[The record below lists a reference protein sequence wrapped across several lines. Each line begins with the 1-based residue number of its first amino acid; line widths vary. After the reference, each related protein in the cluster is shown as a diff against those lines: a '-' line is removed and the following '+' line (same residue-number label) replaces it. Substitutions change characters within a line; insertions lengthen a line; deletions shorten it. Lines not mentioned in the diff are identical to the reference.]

1 MVIAVVPFAALC
13 GLAVRQ
19 GMRFRHSASIWL
31 AGSFAALA
39 LAAITG
45 SQLDRVDTPGPAFT
59 VLVGTALGLVL
70 HPVALLQ
77 FSHTLRPV
85 SRRARLGL
93 VVLAAALLA
102 AVVAI
107 AAVDPFAFDD
117 ETGSVSPVAGAVLGV
132 LSFTWLGV
140 TGIVGIRLV
149 RFGRDLTSSVGRAR
163 AWTMASSVLILGPAI
178 ALPFLVPGL
187 TQITGVVLALVA
199 CLFTWLGYVPPRWLR
214 WTWAREDTRRL
225 TAAELDALHTRTDEL
240 DPWLRTVMEVW
251 DGDAA
256 WFEVD
261 GRTIAAVGDVSAMGT
276 EVATTRTVGE
286 DVSVEHLARGTWQ
299 LVADADG
306 GRLGVATRLDPVLFG
321 DEASELL
328 LATAGR
334 MRSAETR
341 RRLEATSRRQQE
353 ELHRAETH
361 RLRDDVLST
370 LSHELRT
377 PLVTI
382 RGVPELLVA
391 RWEQMS
397 ADEIRTLL
405 GRLHANAMD
414 LHRLVETTLLL
425 AQLRTREVVPKVDDG
440 PLREVVDEAI
450 ERLGRVGVDLARVT
464 VAIPTNG
471 VDVHTDPVLAGAA
484 LSELVHNALVFSDA
498 PAEVRVEARM
508 AATTVHLDVVDH
520 GRGISGTDTDHLR
533 EPFHRAGELLTRDRR
548 GLGLGLTLASDLAV
562 VLEAELLARSP
573 ADGGTVVTLS
583 LPVATT

>member
-1 MVIAVVPFAALC
+1 MVLAVVAFAGLC
-13 GLAVRQ
+13 GVAVRQ
-19 GMRFRHSASIWL
+19 GVRFRHSASIWL

-39 LAAITG
+39 LTATVA
-45 SQLDRVDTPGPAFT
+45 SQLDRVRTPGPAFA

-93 VVLAAALLA
+93 VVVAGILLA

-107 AAVDPFAFDD
+107 GVADPFAFDD
-117 ETGSVSPVAGAVLGV
+117 EDGSVSPVAGAVLAA
-132 LSFTWLGV
+132 LSLTWLAV
-140 TGIVGIRLV
+140 TGIVGTRLI
-149 RFGRDLTSSVGRAR
+149 RFGRALTSSVGRAR
-163 AWTMASSVLILGPAI
+163 AWTMAGSVLILGPAV
-178 ALPFLVPGL
+178 ALPFLVSQL
-187 TQITGVVLALVA
+187 TQVTGVTLALVA

-225 TAAELDALHTRTDEL
+225 TTAELDALHTRSDEL
-240 DPWLRTVMEVW
+240 TPWLRTVMEVW

-256 WFEVD
+256 WFQVD
-261 GRTIAAVGDVSAMGT
+261 GRTIAAVGDVPATGT
-276 EVATTRTVGE
+276 EVATTRTVGT
-286 DVSVEHLARGTWQ
+286 DVRIEHLARGTWQ
-299 LVADADG
+299 LVADAAG
-306 GRLGVATRLDPVLFG
+306 GHLAVATRLDPVLFG

-341 RRLEATSRRQQE
+341 RRLAADSRHQQE

-397 ADEIRTLL
+397 ADEIHRML
-405 GRLHANAMD
+405 GRVHANALD
-414 LHRLVETTLLL
+414 LHRLVESTLLL
-425 AQLRTREVVPKVDDG
+425 AQLRTREVLPKVDDHS
-440 PLREVVDEAI
+440 LREVSDEAI
-450 ERLGRVGVDLARVT
+450 DRLERVGVDLARVT
-464 VAIPTNG
+464 IDVPTSG
-471 VDVHTDPVLAGAA
+471 MDVHTDPVLAGAA
-484 LSELVHNALVFSDA
+484 LAELVHNGLVFSDA
-498 PAEVRVEARM
+498 PAEVRVEARV
-508 AATTVHLDVVDH
+508 AATTIHLDVIDE

-562 VLEAELLARSP
+562 VLQADLVARSP
-573 ADGGTVVTLS
+573 AGGGTVVTLS